1 MKKEYDVGIYVTD
14 EIKKDINKLTEEEM
28 ELYKEFRRTLQEQE
42 DKNSKKKEM
51 SHQIMNKLGF
61 DIDEYNSDDI
71 KEAYEKDNIP
81 NPFEELTLEELL
93 YLREND
99 YLLKPF
105 LPGREKE
112 GPFFTIFLNTPCP
125 PKDARR

>member
-81 NPFEELTLEELL
+81 NPFDKLTLEELL

-99 YLLKPF
+99 YLLK
-105 LPGREKE
+105 
-112 GPFFTIFLNTPCP
+112 
-125 PKDARR
+125 